1 MFRTWAD
8 VMAEGAP
15 MLRGGARMAMAQDV
29 TASEPAPLR
38 RATSIDRGR
47 GEGPPRCC
55 GVDVVAADELVWYG
69 GLPAEVLA
77 RVRACLPRL
86 AGIPDED
93 LYLCGSCRNRLRN
106 KRVLQRSEMPLSRPL
121 ALPHVR

>member
-8 VMAEGAP
+8 VMAESAP
-15 MLRGGARMAMAQDV
+15 MLRGAARMAMTQDV
-29 TASEPAPLR
+29 TDPEPAPFK
-38 RATSIDRGR
+38 RATSIDRRR

-55 GVDVVAADELVWYG
+55 AVDVVAADELVWYG

-77 RVRACLPRL
+77 RVRACLPRV
-86 AGIPDED
+86 ADIPDED
-93 LYLCGSCRNRLRN
+93 LYLCGSCRNTLRN
-106 KRVLQRSEMPLSRPL
+106 TRALRRDEMPLARPL